1 MFGLPNPYL
10 LLGGAAAGLALVGG
24 AWLWHTSAVS
34 TAHKA
39 GKAEV
44 MAQWR
49 ESDKIALA
57 VGTAKTELLARDA
70 VRNREKLIEVQTEN
84 AKRAAVGAAALA
96 DRTATIV
103 ELRSALAKPPTAQAN
118 GNPACAPSG
127 SDDSSLRSC
136 RSLLD
141 GSLAVAAGADRLV
154 AKGESLLKST
164 GAQVTALQAY
174 AELVQSVSK

>member
-1 MFGLPNPYL
+1 MYLLAAKILAPIAL
-10 LLGGAAAGLALVGG
+10 LLGL
-24 AWLWHTSAVS
+24 WWWHTNAVS

-44 MAQWR
+44 MAEWQT
-49 ESDKIALA
+49 SDKIALA

-118 GNPACAPSG
+118 GNPACTPTG
-127 SDDSSLRSC
+127 GDDTSLRSC
-136 RSLLD
+136 HSLLD
-141 GSLAVAAGADRLV
+141 GSLTVAAGADRLV

-164 GAQVTALQAY
+164 GSQVTSLQEY
-174 AELVQSVSK
+174 ATLVQSVK

>member
-10 LLGGAAAGLALVGG
+10 LLGGLVGGLALVGG

-57 VGTAKTELLARDA
+57 VGTETTALL
-70 VRNREKLIEVQTEN
+70 
-84 AKRAAVGAAALA
+84 KRGAAAQEGKLNA
-96 DRTATIV
+96 QLI
-103 ELRSALAKPPTAQAN
+103 ALAARNQRGA
-118 GNPACAPSG
+118 AESR
-127 SDDSSLRSC
+127 SLRDTLAAIAAAPASDPTPAASC
-136 RSLLD
+136 RSYEPEYRGCAGLL
-141 GSLAVAAGADRLV
+141 AAGVELAGEGPRLAGDIA
-154 AKGESLLKST
+154 AKLSAMQE
-164 GAQVTALQAY
+164 Y
-174 AELVQSVSK
+174 ATLVQSVK